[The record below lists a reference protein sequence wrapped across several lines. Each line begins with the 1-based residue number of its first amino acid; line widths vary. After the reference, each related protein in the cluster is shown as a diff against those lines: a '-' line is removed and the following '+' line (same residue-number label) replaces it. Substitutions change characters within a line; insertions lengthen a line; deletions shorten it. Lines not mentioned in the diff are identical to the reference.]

1 MMLLNAIRRSV
12 KAAQWLAERRKVML
26 EGERM
31 CIEAKEK
38 FKCGGRHLLAG
49 P

>member
-1 MMLLNAIRRSV
+1 MMLLNAIRCSV
-12 KAAQWLAERRKVML
+12 KAMQWLAERREVML

-38 FKCGGRHLLAG
+38 FKCGGGHL
-49 P
+49 